1 MSNELDIKHYNVE
14 QYIKNIAEQLN
25 KEKQGT
31 ISDETLKRGIDE
43 FTSSK
48 YDSYTEEQIY
58 KEINDIIQK
67 MLEERELRKQEFLTK
82 QQELKQSK
90 FEELRKLYLETK
102 EKYQNLDYS
111 VVQTMNMEHMQSYK
125 YYMDFIK
132 VKVAQTNMNY

>member
-67 MLEERELRKQEFLTK
+67 MLEERELRKQEFLTTRTK
-82 QQELKQSK
+82 TSK
-90 FEELRKLYLETK
+90 
-102 EKYQNLDYS
+102 
-111 VVQTMNMEHMQSYK
+111 
-125 YYMDFIK
+125 I
-132 VKVAQTNMNY
+132 

>member
-14 QYIKNIAEQLN
+14 QYIKTIAEQLN

-58 KEINDIIQK
+58 KEI
-67 MLEERELRKQEFLTK
+67 K
-82 QQELKQSK
+82 QQ
-90 FEELRKLYLETK
+90 
-102 EKYQNLDYS
+102 
-111 VVQTMNMEHMQSYK
+111 
-125 YYMDFIK
+125 
-132 VKVAQTNMNY
+132 